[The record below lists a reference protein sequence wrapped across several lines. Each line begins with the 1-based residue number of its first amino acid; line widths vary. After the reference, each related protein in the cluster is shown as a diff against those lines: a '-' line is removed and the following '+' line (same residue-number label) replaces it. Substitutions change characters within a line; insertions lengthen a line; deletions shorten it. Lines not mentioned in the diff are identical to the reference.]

1 MKIFLNLKLFIILL
15 ISIILGISNIKIQ
28 EKRFNSIYKANEKL
42 TLIAKVDSDIEE
54 TEDGIKF
61 TIKIIKNT
69 KYKNT
74 KLQVYIKEK
83 ANTEYGDIVKVEGT
97 FQNIDSYKNSGVFN
111 LKEYLKKEK
120 IYGNLKINN
129 LEILN
134 KSKTIKSIFFKIRK
148 YIKEKYE
155 SSYSSKTKSYLEVII
170 LGEKS
175 NLEEET
181 KNNFKEGGISHI
193 LAISGMHISIIIL
206 VIKKVLDKLI
216 KSQKKKYIVLII
228 LLIIY
233 SQVINFS
240 SSAIRSIIMAILH
253 IIAKAINKKD
263 NFLVNLSLSS
273 LVILIINPYNL
284 IDSGFQLSFLATL
297 SLVKILP
304 KIRNS
309 IIQNKILK
317 YIYTS
322 IIVSISANILI
333 LPIIIKSFKKFSI
346 SMYLVQIFII
356 PFLYAIEII
365 GLITI
370 VVPKKLIFMI
380 KPILEI
386 SVLIFDEISK
396 IHFFTIYQKVPSIIE
411 MIIYYIF
418 VLLFIIKVKRKII
431 KKFLKEVLIISILIC
446 MLINLTNISKK
457 ELEIYM
463 IDVGQGDGIL
473 IKTPQEKNILID
485 GGGNEK
491 YDIGEN
497 VLIPYLLNKKIKKI
511 DYIIITH
518 FDSDHVKGI
527 FKVLK
532 KLNVKNVIIS
542 KQKEDSENFQEFL
555 KIIRDNKTNIII
567 VKAEDKIQIE
577 KDIVLEI
584 FWPSEKIQI
593 ADNALN
599 NNSIVGKIIYNKF
612 SILFTGDIEEKAE
625 KAILEK
631 YKNNQEIL
639 KSTILK
645 IAHHGSKT
653 SSTIEFLSKV
663 NPRIA
668 IIGVGENNNF
678 GHPSIITLKKL
689 KIINCEVFRTDQD
702 GEITIK
708 IKNKKMKVTNIKMSQ
723 KRIFDM

>member
-206 VIKKVLDKLI
+206 LIKKVLDKLI

-473 IKTPQEKNILID
+473 IKTPQEKKILID

-708 IKNKKMKVTNIKMSQ
+708 IKNKRMKVTNIKMSK

>member
-463 IDVGQGDGIL
+463 IDQTCPIMIQRLRTIFQRNPLISMGI
-473 IKTPQEKNILID
+473 
-485 GGGNEK
+485 
-491 YDIGEN
+491 
-497 VLIPYLLNKKIKKI
+497 
-511 DYIIITH
+511 
-518 FDSDHVKGI
+518 
-527 FKVLK
+527 
-532 KLNVKNVIIS
+532 
-542 KQKEDSENFQEFL
+542 
-555 KIIRDNKTNIII
+555 
-567 VKAEDKIQIE
+567 
-577 KDIVLEI
+577 
-584 FWPSEKIQI
+584 
-593 ADNALN
+593 
-599 NNSIVGKIIYNKF
+599 
-612 SILFTGDIEEKAE
+612 
-625 KAILEK
+625 
-631 YKNNQEIL
+631 
-639 KSTILK
+639 
-645 IAHHGSKT
+645 
-653 SSTIEFLSKV
+653 
-663 NPRIA
+663 
-668 IIGVGENNNF
+668 
-678 GHPSIITLKKL
+678 
-689 KIINCEVFRTDQD
+689 
-702 GEITIK
+702 
-708 IKNKKMKVTNIKMSQ
+708 
-723 KRIFDM
+723 